1 MSIEKNIEYAAI
13 GFSALGAAVALATQQ
28 VVYLATPFTI
38 SLAISL
44 SNRQRE
50 ITRCNTRIANLEQSH
65 SAHSQVTFREIQSIK
80 NMDLGKSDVSSLIFD
95 AGLNSESVVE
105 DSIHIP
111 DIYDRI
117 DDLDSSLIT
126 LRDFSMRLDDKF
138 ANSIALDK
146 DIDEIIQEKVN
157 KSIQEQFTVI
167 KQILPQKYSYNLISG
182 RYGSREVFIDALKQ
196 AEKSLFLICPW
207 ITKYA
212 IDSEVERLIE
222 AALQRGVCINIGWGH
237 LKDVEGK
244 RSQLS
249 KENLL
254 SSSRWSY
261 NAVPILYSLKN
272 RYPDLLNIKILGT
285 HEKFLVCDRKF
296 AMIGSHNFMTSGASS
311 SERELGVK
319 TDNVEVINDLIEL
332 FNKVEIRGE
341 QLALNL
347 N

>member
-1 MSIEKNIEYAAI
+1 MGIEKNIEYAAI

-28 VVYLATPFTI
+28 LVYLATPFTI

-50 ITRCNTRIANLEQSH
+50 IARCNTRIANLEQSH
-65 SAHSQVTFREIQSIK
+65 SAHSQVTLREIQSIK
-80 NMDLGKSDVSSLIFD
+80 NMDLGKSDVSSLILD
-95 AGLNSESVVE
+95 TRLNSESVEE

-111 DIYDRI
+111 DIYNRI
-117 DDLDSSLIT
+117 DDLDSSLLT
-126 LRDFSMRLDDKF
+126 LRDLSMRLDNKF
-138 ANSIALDK
+138 ADSFTLNEN
-146 DIDEIIQEKVN
+146 IDEIIQQKVD
-157 KSIQEQFTVI
+157 KSIQEQFEI
-167 KQILPQKYSYNLISG
+167 IRQILPQKYSYNLIQG
-182 RYGSREVFIDALKQ
+182 RHGSREVFIDALKQ
-196 AEKSLFLICPW
+196 SEKSVFLICPW

-212 IDSEVERLIE
+212 IDSEVERLLE
-222 AALQRGVCINIGWGH
+222 AALQRGVYINIGWGH
-237 LKDVEGK
+237 LKDVKDK

-254 SSSRWSY
+254 SSSQWSY
-261 NAVPILYSLKN
+261 NAVPMLYELNN

-296 AMIGSHNFMTSGASS
+296 AMVGSHDFMTSGTIS
-311 SERELGVK
+311 SERELGIK
-319 TDNVEVINDLIEL
+319 TDDVEVINDLIEL
-332 FNKVEIRGE
+332 FNKIEIKGE

>member
-50 ITRCNTRIANLEQSH
+50 IARCNTRIANLEQSY
-65 SAHSQVTFREIQSIK
+65 SAHSQVTLREIQAIK
-80 NMDLGKSDVSSLIFD
+80 NMDLGKSDVSSLILD
-95 AGLNSESVVE
+95 NRLNSELVEE

-111 DIYDRI
+111 DIYNRI
-117 DDLDSSLIT
+117 DDLDSSLLT
-126 LRDFSMRLDDKF
+126 LRDLSMRLDNKF
-138 ANSIALDK
+138 ADSVTLNENIDK
-146 DIDEIIQEKVN
+146 IIQQKVD
-157 KSIQEQFTVI
+157 KSIQEQFEII
-167 KQILPQKYSYNLISG
+167 KQILPQKYSYNLIHG
-182 RYGSREVFIDALKQ
+182 RQGSREVFIDALRQ

-212 IDSEVERLIE
+212 IDPEVERLLE
-222 AALQRGVCINIGWGH
+222 AALQRGIYINIGWGH
-237 LKDVEGK
+237 LKDVKDK

-254 SSSRWSY
+254 NSSQWSY
-261 NAVPILYSLKN
+261 NAVPILYRLN
-272 RYPDLLNIKILGT
+272 DRYPDLLNIKIMGT
-285 HEKFLVCDRKF
+285 HEKFLVCDQKF
-296 AMIGSHNFMTSGASS
+296 AMVGSHNFMTSGAIS
-311 SERELGVK
+311 SERELGIK
-319 TDNVEVINDLIEL
+319 TDNVEVINDLIDL
-332 FNKVEIRGE
+332 FNKFEIRGE
-341 QLALNL
+341 QLALDL